1 MGRIYG
7 AEMVL
12 VIYGAGKEKKNLFN
26 LPNTSLQ
33 LT

>member
-12 VIYGAGKEKKNLFN
+12 VIYGAGKEKRKFYSTCQI
-26 LPNTSLQ
+26 LPFS
-33 LT
+33 